1 MSDATF
7 EGLHGYRSSH
17 HSWFPIKVCNIHIS
31 ANVLPPAVCICVL
44 SSFVYRWRIYRW
56 PHLCCSHAGRGS
68 ILWLVI
74 TLRIKVKVKVTLE
87 QATKAQREVEVYL
100 YSFFNFVAR
109 WGGGQR
115 HAPAALLPGKTR
127 YPLYRRGVGP
137 RTGLDGF
144 GKSRPHRDSIPGSF
158 SPLRVAIPTELSRPR
173 YEWRANLNQFRG
185 AESFLR
191 S

>member
-127 YPLYRRGVGP
+127 YPLYRRGGGP
-137 RTGLDGF
+137 QDRAGRVRKISPTPGF
-144 GKSRPHRDSIPGSF
+144 NPRIVQPVASRYTDWAIPA
-158 SPLRVAIPTELSRPR
+158 PLRMKS
-173 YEWRANLNQFRG
+173 
-185 AESFLR
+185 
-191 S
+191 